1 MGIRAI
7 RADRMRGAIS
17 VPALAAVVAVVAGV
31 GTGVGLWEAA
41 LDTGGASQVVEA
53 RRSRV
58 STARCPEGP
67 FAGTL
72 HGGDRVFATA
82 RDASGHWLEL
92 RDPHS
97 PNARVWVEARYV
109 EPDGDTADLEVA
121 SCEPRGE
128 VTFAQDVTT
137 TTTPSDDD
145 SGNDGSGGGG
155 GGGGGDTTGP
165 SITAVG
171 ANPTQIWE
179 QNFAGNPGSCN
190 GDPNLKLQSTVS
202 AQVADPSGVASVTMS
217 WSVATT
223 SASKPMTGGGAY
235 SAILGPFPDTTI
247 SGAPAPIAVT
257 ITARDGVGNTRTAS
271 TSVILNDCVFG

>member
-128 VTFAQDVTT
+128 VTFAQDATT
-137 TTTPSDDD
+137 TTTPSDDGRDD
-145 SGNDGSGGGG
+145 SGNDGSA
-155 GGGGGDTTGP
+155 GGDTTGP